1 MIAAQTLLAVLIF
14 TGLGAAVLVHLAFT
28 ALGLG

>member
-1 MIAAQTLLAVLIF
+1 MTAAQTLLAAF
-14 TGLGAAVLVHLAFT
+14 FFSGLGAAILVHLAFT